1 MNDRFK
7 FKAVLKTSEFT
18 ILVKPYYILE
28 DSYFIDINQ
37 AEAEFKNKYPE
48 ECFWDLIDEI
58 EKQDYVQEISSDN
71 DLIITKDFT
80 NLIQCTGLKD
90 KNGKLI
96 YEGDVINIW
105 CKNFTK
111 NQISEVKFCEERA
124 AFTFDY
130 ITDFGNIVP
139 CTMDKT
145 EIEVIGNIYENKS
158 LLESEG

>member
-96 YEGDVINIW
+96 YEGDILKFRSGNKFRIGKLEVYKCEWLVSNSNFCQGAWCGGALINLYNT
-105 CKNFTK
+105 C
-111 NQISEVKFCEERA
+111 
-124 AFTFDY
+124 
-130 ITDFGNIVP
+130 
-139 CTMDKT
+139 
-145 EIEVIGNIYENKS
+145 EVIGNIYENKE

>member
-48 ECFWDLIDEI
+48 ECFWDFIDEI
-58 EKQDYVQEISSDN
+58 KKQDYVQEISSDS

-80 NLIQCTGLKD
+80 NLIQCTSLKD
-90 KNGKLI
+90 KNSKLI
-96 YEGDVINIW
+96 YEGDILEDPVHKFKVVWNGYSFI
-105 CKNFTK
+105 
-111 NQISEVKFCEERA
+111 ISGASKKDEEKQVYFFPLLAR
-124 AFTFDY
+124 TF
-130 ITDFGNIVP
+130 
-139 CTMDKT
+139 
-145 EIEVIGNIYENKS
+145 EVIGNIYENKS
-158 LLESEG
+158 LLESKG